1 MGTYR
6 HLMIYFCCV
15 SIVFSILDI
24 IVQPN
29 VQTYKSAFFMVV
41 EVQRRNMD
49 PWIAKVSVYCLCGCF
64 GVAHYCIAIHFIY
77 RFFALERK
85 GRVRYFQGFNLIIWF
100 LIPIFSG
107 AMWFLIT
114 AEVFTQTSIEIDYIR
129 NIVKQTFSADMHEI
143 VFVSGIFYP
152 IDQTVLM
159 TIPFTVIIVFGFR
172 SWKIVRGLLDHGES
186 EYSKNLQMQLYKALV
201 AQNFQTYK
209 SAYILVVEVKRRNMD
224 PWIAKGSI
232 YCICGC
238 FGVVIYCIAIHF
250 IYRLFALE
258 RKGRVRYFQGN
269 NLIIWF
275 LIPIVCG
282 AAWLLITSEVY
293 TQTKIEADYI
303 RNSVKQT
310 FNSDMEDI
318 VFISGIFYPIDKTG
332 LRIFNWRTF
341 LGFGL
346 FSILMTI
353 PFTVIIVF
361 GFRSWKIVRGLLDH
375 GESEYSKNLQMQ
387 LYKALVAQT
396 VLPMIF
402 LFIPFGLLFS
412 LPMFEIDC
420 QLLSSFITLTF
431 AMYPAVDPLP
441 ILYFIDYY
449 RNPIIGLELLRK
461 TDYTMCETLT
471 DAFKLKC
478 CKRSRISNDES
489 ITIG

>member
-1 MGTYR
+1 MELETFRLLKRSIQLACVVFSLFVNSILIYLIIKKSPTNMGTYC
-6 HLMIYFCCV
+6 HLIIYFCCV
-15 SIVFSILDI
+15 SIIFSILDI

-49 PWIAKVSVYCLCGCF
+49 PWIAKIATALWCF

-85 GRVRYFQGFNLIIWF
+85 GRVRYFQGFSLIIWF

-114 AEVFTQTSIEIDYIR
+114 AEVFTQTNIEIDYIR

-152 IDQTVLM
+152 IDETGQRVINWRSFIGLGLYSVLM

-201 AQNFQTYK
+201 AQ
-209 SAYILVVEVKRRNMD
+209 
-224 PWIAKGSI
+224 
-232 YCICGC
+232 
-238 FGVVIYCIAIHF
+238 
-250 IYRLFALE
+250 
-258 RKGRVRYFQGN
+258 
-269 NLIIWF
+269 
-275 LIPIVCG
+275 
-282 AAWLLITSEVY
+282 
-293 TQTKIEADYI
+293 
-303 RNSVKQT
+303 
-310 FNSDMEDI
+310 
-318 VFISGIFYPIDKTG
+318 
-332 LRIFNWRTF
+332 
-341 LGFGL
+341 
-346 FSILMTI
+346 TI
-353 PFTVIIVF
+353 
-361 GFRSWKIVRGLLDH
+361 
-375 GESEYSKNLQMQ
+375 
-387 LYKALVAQT
+387 
-396 VLPMIF
+396 LPMIF

-420 QLLSSFITLTF
+420 QFLSSFITLIF

-449 RNPIIGLELLRK
+449 RIPIIGL
-461 TDYTMCETLT
+461 
-471 DAFKLKC
+471 KL
-478 CKRSRISNDES
+478 
-489 ITIG
+489 